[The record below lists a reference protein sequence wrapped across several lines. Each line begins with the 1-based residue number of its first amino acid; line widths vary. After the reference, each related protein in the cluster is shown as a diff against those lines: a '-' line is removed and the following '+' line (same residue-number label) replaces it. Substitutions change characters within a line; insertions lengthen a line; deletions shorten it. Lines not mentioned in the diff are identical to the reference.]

1 MSAILQVQF
10 LNCQLIV
17 RPKILYLENGCLRKN
32 LNLVASEKSRI
43 LGEVIIITSL
53 KADYPACL

>member
-17 RPKILYLENGCLRKN
+17 RPKILNLENGCLRKN

-43 LGEVIIITSL
+43 LGEDIIITSL